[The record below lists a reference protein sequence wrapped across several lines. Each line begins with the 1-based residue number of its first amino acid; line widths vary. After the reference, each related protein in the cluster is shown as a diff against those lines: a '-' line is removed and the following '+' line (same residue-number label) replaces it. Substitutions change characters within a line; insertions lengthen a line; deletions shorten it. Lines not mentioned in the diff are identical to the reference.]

1 MEFDNFIKELIKQYP
16 NDYDLGGK
24 IRELNNQSKNIKTNN
39 DGVQQEDT
47 QEG

>member
-1 MEFDNFIKELIKQYP
+1 MEFNEFIKDLIKQYP

-24 IRELNNQSKNIKTNN
+24 IRELYNQSKNIKTNN

>member
-1 MEFDNFIKELIKQYP
+1 MEFNEFIKDLIKQYP

-24 IRELNNQSKNIKTNN
+24 IRELYNQSKNIKTNN
-39 DGVQQEDT
+39 DGIQQEDT

>member
-24 IRELNNQSKNIKTNN
+24 IRELYNQSKNIKTNN

>member
-24 IRELNNQSKNIKTNN
+24 IRELYNQSKNIKTNN
-39 DGVQQEDT
+39 YGVQQEDT

>member
-24 IRELNNQSKNIKTNN
+24 IRELYNQSKNIKTNN
-39 DGVQQEDT
+39 DGIQQEDT